1 MINDILLGFICI
13 LLAVLLGFILVTS
26 YKSEQK
32 ESRHLS
38 EIADDQQ
45 SGIEDYE
52 AVKERAKELEEV
64 SSEEAEDTEDIKSKN
79 TEDTKDTE
87 KTDTAD
93 TEDADKTEDTKDEVN
108 ATTSTYQDNNSVN
121 ENITQES
128 QVVNNKPTISTMSVK
143 ESAKK
148 LAVVAQHNYY
158 NFDFSVEEVVLMGR
172 SPHKK
177 RLEPDNS
184 KDYQIVNESLD
195 KVGMLEFKNR
205 SFSTLSGGEQQRVI
219 LARALAQQTPC
230 LILDEPTNHLDIK
243 YQLSLLNIVKDLDLT
258 IVAAIHDLNIAAM
271 YCDRLFVMK
280 NGKIVGSGTPQEVLT
295 KEFIKE
301 IYDIDVEIVND
312 SKGDMHILYSR

>member
-1 MINDILLGFICI
+1 
-13 LLAVLLGFILVTS
+13 
-26 YKSEQK
+26 
-32 ESRHLS
+32 
-38 EIADDQQ
+38 
-45 SGIEDYE
+45 
-52 AVKERAKELEEV
+52 
-64 SSEEAEDTEDIKSKN
+64 
-79 TEDTKDTE
+79 
-87 KTDTAD
+87 
-93 TEDADKTEDTKDEVN
+93 
-108 ATTSTYQDNNSVN
+108 
-121 ENITQES
+121 
-128 QVVNNKPTISTMSVK
+128 
-143 ESAKK
+143 
-148 LAVVAQHNYY
+148 
-158 NFDFSVEEVVLMGR
+158 MGR

>member
-1 MINDILLGFICI
+1 MNICATDIKMEIGNNEILKGVSIDSKNKEFVGIIGPNGSGKSTLLICI
-13 LLAVLLGFILVTS
+13 YRTLKPYGGCIMLG
-26 YKSEQK
+26 
-32 ESRHLS
+32 
-38 EIADDQQ
+38 
-45 SGIEDYE
+45 
-52 AVKERAKELEEV
+52 
-64 SSEEAEDTEDIKSKN
+64 N
-79 TEDTKDTE
+79 T
-87 KTDTAD
+87 
-93 TEDADKTEDTKDEVN
+93 
-108 ATTSTYQDNNSVN
+108 
-121 ENITQES
+121 
-128 QVVNNKPTISTMSVK
+128 PISTMSVK

>member
-1 MINDILLGFICI
+1 MNICATDIKMEIGNNEILKGVSIDSKNREFIGIIGPNGSGKSTLLKCI
-13 LLAVLLGFILVTS
+13 YRILKPNNGCIMLG
-26 YKSEQK
+26 E
-32 ESRHLS
+32 
-38 EIADDQQ
+38 
-45 SGIEDYE
+45 
-52 AVKERAKELEEV
+52 
-64 SSEEAEDTEDIKSKN
+64 EDISK
-79 TEDTKDTE
+79 
-87 KTDTAD
+87 
-93 TEDADKTEDTKDEVN
+93 
-108 ATTSTYQDNNSVN
+108 
-121 ENITQES
+121 
-128 QVVNNKPTISTMSVK
+128 MSVK